1 MLTRPYRGTMQKSLD
16 LDFLWLALAAYG
28 FVGIFMRLFADYF
41 AYNFQS
47 RKAFLYLAIII
58 EFATFIPVIIDPST
72 TTNVIQALGVGVG
85 ASCIGSFELLFKEQY
100 GKSKVYLTVS
110 ILSIPPLLANFLT
123 APIQSVVSSA
133 SMIDGSRDVDI
144 LKYLWLIGLCF
155 IVIAFLMLFFVKE
168 NQYYFGLVNQTKRV
182 SSPKQ
187 KWQYLIIA
195 LIGFMIMFV
204 KFSNSGSVGL
214 LHLQMLGQLSNEATS
229 AYEGYLSVIF
239 SLAQLVA
246 GILMGTYLIKKWSI
260 HQIFSLGVGLWILYH
275 IVVIFNPSPYAYMV
289 IHSLNGF
296 SYGILYNLILAIV
309 LSYSFNT
316 KKITPMGMYQS
327 ILSIGITV
335 SALFTGWLKGDVL
348 NINQSLI
355 SYMHINGIL
364 NIVLI
369 AACVVMAGLYY
380 LLYRSNDTNKPDQRW
395 YL

>member
-1 MLTRPYRGTMQKSLD
+1 MQKSLD

-41 AYNFQS
+41 AYNFKS
-47 RKAFLYLAIII
+47 RKAFLYLAILI
-58 EFATFIPVIIDPST
+58 EFITFIPVIISPST

-123 APIQSVVSSA
+123 APIQSVLSSA
-133 SMIDGSRDVDI
+133 SMINGLRDVSV

-155 IVIAFLMLFFVKE
+155 IVIAFIMLFFIKE
-168 NQYYFGLVNQTKRV
+168 NQYHFGLVNHNQEVK
-182 SSPKQ
+182 SKIQ
-187 KWQYLIIA
+187 KWQYFIIA

-214 LHLQMLGQLSNEATS
+214 LHLQMLGTLSNESTS

-239 SLAQLVA
+239 SLAQLIA
-246 GILMGTYLIKKWSI
+246 GILMGTYLIKKWSVGK
-260 HQIFSLGVGLWILYH
+260 IFSLAIGLWILYH
-275 IVVIFNPSPYAYMV
+275 IAVIFNPNPYAYMV
-289 IHSLNGF
+289 IHALNGF
-296 SYGILYNLILAIV
+296 SYGILYNLILGIV

-348 NINQSLI
+348 SNSETLM
-355 SYMHINGIL
+355 SYMRINGVL

-369 AACVVMAGLYY
+369 VVCMIMAALYY
-380 LLYRSNDTNKPDQRW
+380 WLHYLSRFEKSNRLWYR
-395 YL
+395 